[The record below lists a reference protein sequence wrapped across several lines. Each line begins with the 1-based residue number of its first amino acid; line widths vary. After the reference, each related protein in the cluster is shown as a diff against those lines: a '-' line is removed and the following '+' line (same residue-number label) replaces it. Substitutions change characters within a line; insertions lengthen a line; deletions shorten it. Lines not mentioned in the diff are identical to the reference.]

1 MVARVLLAC
10 QGKNSWKLHV
20 KKVISFNFLNS
31 WLKQRFCKVEIAKS
45 GRAFYETRTIPAKKI
60 KKKVSLFKTFVNLD
74 PNR

>member
-1 MVARVLLAC
+1 MVARILLAC

-20 KKVISFNFLNS
+20 KKAISFNFLNS

-45 GRAFYETRTIPAKKI
+45 WGCFMKLEQFRQKI
-60 KKKVSLFKTFVNLD
+60 QKKVSLFKTFVNLD